1 MKGMEG
7 LCYVEVDIGSLEP
20 VHWYEHFFFETFKK
34 TDLSL
39 SILYGFILSYLAYVL
54 PKHQ

>member
-34 TDLSL
+34 QTLVSQ
-39 SILYGFILSYLAYVL
+39 SCMASFC
-54 PKHQ
+54 PT